1 MKQLFNIFNPATLR
15 IRITLLVLLAVA
27 PALALL
33 FYSAG
38 SARER
43 EANRVYQNALTLA
56 HMVQN
61 QQQEVISSAHQLLI
75 AISKIPNVRNTVLPG
90 CNQTLAELLKE
101 YEGYASMA
109 MVDTTGEMLCTSVV
123 PFQPVNYADRL
134 WFREVVEKKEFVV
147 GEYVIGRLTGLP
159 TLTLALPLKDEQGNI
174 VRILTI
180 GLDLNWL
187 NQEFANQHLPPQTV
201 LNVFDQ
207 NGTIVTHYPDPEQWL
222 GKQPE
227 ADLIQAVLAQKE
239 GTIEINGADGVSRL
253 YAFTPLD
260 IGTQNTFYT
269 SVGIS
274 RELALA
280 DTDRVLTY
288 NILAM
293 SFVMLIALA
302 AAWVGSEV
310 FIVQPV
316 NALTGVAQKLRAG
329 DLNARTGIK
338 LYGGSELSSL
348 AQTFDSMAAV
358 LQQRE
363 AALQES
369 EQRYRTLSAE
379 LEQRVQQRTE
389 QLHLVVEKLRNE
401 ISDRK
406 VMQSE
411 LEASRGQLRGFSAQ
425 LQRAVEEER
434 LWLARETHDEL
445 GQALTGLKMEISF
458 LRNKLSHSSGQN
470 QAEVTDKL
478 NSMSD
483 LVDTTIQSVRRI
495 ASRLRP
501 SLLDDLG
508 LGAALEL
515 HLQEFQTRTNIQA
528 QFIDKANLDEITL
541 DRDQAIGLFR
551 IVQEALTNV
560 ARHAQASTVTVAVAL
575 EGDDDKLLVQITD
588 NGIGIQP
595 NDIARSKSFG
605 IVGMKERV
613 TLLQGVIDFQG
624 AAGKGTVITVR
635 MPLSQEIKEE

>member
-1 MKQLFNIFNPATLR
+1 MT
-15 IRITLLVLLAVA
+15 
-27 PALALL
+27 
-33 FYSAG
+33 
-38 SARER
+38 
-43 EANRVYQNALTLA
+43 
-56 HMVQN
+56 
-61 QQQEVISSAHQLLI
+61 QQEGTV
-75 AISKIPNVRNTVLPG
+75 KIN
-90 CNQTLAELLKE
+90 
-101 YEGYASMA
+101 
-109 MVDTTGEMLCTSVV
+109 DT
-123 PFQPVNYADRL
+123 
-134 WFREVVEKKEFVV
+134 
-147 GEYVIGRLTGLP
+147 
-159 TLTLALPLKDEQGNI
+159 
-174 VRILTI
+174 
-180 GLDLNWL
+180 
-187 NQEFANQHLPPQTV
+187 
-201 LNVFDQ
+201 
-207 NGTIVTHYPDPEQWL
+207 
-222 GKQPE
+222 
-227 ADLIQAVLAQKE
+227 
-239 GTIEINGADGVSRL
+239 DGVSRL
-253 YAFTPLD
+253 YAFVSSD
-260 IGTQNTFYT
+260 FQTQQFFYT

-288 NILAM
+288 NVIVM

-316 NALTGVAQKLRAG
+316 NALTNVAQKLRAG

-338 LYGGSELSSL
+338 LYGGSELSEL

-363 AALQES
+363 ATIQES

-389 QLHLVVEKLRNE
+389 QLHLVVEKLRSE

-406 VMQSE
+406 AVQSE
-411 LEASRGQLRGFSAQ
+411 LEVSRGQLRGFSAQ

-445 GQALTGLKMEISF
+445 GQALTGLKMELSF
-458 LRNKLSHSSGQN
+458 LRNRLHQGSEQN
-470 QAEVTDKL
+470 QAEVIERL

-515 HLQEFQTRTNIQA
+515 HVQEFQTRTNIEA
-528 QFIDKANLDEITL
+528 QFVDAANLDEKNF

-560 ARHAQASTVTVAVAL
+560 ARHAQASTVSVVVEETDNGL
-575 EGDDDKLLVQITD
+575 QLTITD
-588 NGIGIQP
+588 NGIGIHAD
-595 NDIARSKSFG
+595 DIAHSKSFG

-613 TLLQGVIDFQG
+613 VLLGGYINFQG
-624 AAGKGTVITVR
+624 TPQKGTVVTVQ
-635 MPLSQEIKEE
+635 MPLG

>member
-1 MKQLFNIFNPATLR
+1 MKRLSNLFNPATLR
-15 IRITLLVLLAVA
+15 IRITLLVLLAIA

-43 EANRVYQNALTLA
+43 EADRVLQNALTLA

-75 AISKIPNVRNTVLPG
+75 AISQIPAVRNSDHPE
-90 CNQTLAELLKE
+90 CNQTLAELRQA
-101 YEGYASMA
+101 YEGYVSMA
-109 MVDTTGEMLCTSVV
+109 LIDTTGEMRCTSVV
-123 PFQPVNYADRL
+123 PFQPVSYADRF
-134 WFREVVEKKEFVV
+134 WFREVMEKKQFVV
-147 GEYVIGRLTGLP
+147 GEYVIGRLTGKP
-159 TLTLALPLKDEQGNI
+159 VLTLALPLKDGQENI
-174 VRILTI
+174 TFILTI
-180 GLDLNWL
+180 GLDLNWF
-187 NQEFANQHLPPQTV
+187 NQEFADQHLPPETV
-201 LNVFDQ
+201 VNVFDQ
-207 NGTIVTHYPDPEQWL
+207 AGTIVARYPDPEQWL
-222 GKQPE
+222 GQKLPND
-227 ADLIQAVLAQKE
+227 ALIQAALTQQE
-239 GTIEINGADGVSRL
+239 GTVKINDTDGVPRL
-253 YAFTPLD
+253 YAFVSSD
-260 IGTQNTFYT
+260 FQTQQVFYT

-288 NILAM
+288 NVIVM

-316 NALTGVAQKLRAG
+316 NALTNVAQKLRAG

-338 LYGGSELSSL
+338 LYGGSELSEL

-363 AALQES
+363 AAIQES

-389 QLHLVVEKLRNE
+389 QLHLVVEKLRSE

-406 VMQSE
+406 AVQSE
-411 LEASRGQLRGFSAQ
+411 LEVSRGQLRGFSAQ

-445 GQALTGLKMEISF
+445 GQALTGLKMELSF
-458 LRNKLSHSSGQN
+458 LRNRLHQGSEQN
-470 QAEVTDKL
+470 QAEVVERL

-515 HLQEFQTRTNIQA
+515 HVQEFQARTNIEA
-528 QFIDKANLDEITL
+528 QFIDAAHLDEKTL

-560 ARHAQASTVTVAVAL
+560 ARHAQASAVSVVVEETDNGL
-575 EGDDDKLLVQITD
+575 QLIITD
-588 NGIGIQP
+588 NGIGIHAD
-595 NDIARSKSFG
+595 DIAHSKSFG

-613 TLLQGVIDFQG
+613 VLLGGFINFQG
-624 AAGKGTVITVR
+624 TPQKGTVITVQV
-635 MPLSQEIKEE
+635 PLG

>member
-1 MKQLFNIFNPATLR
+1 
-15 IRITLLVLLAVA
+15 
-27 PALALL
+27 
-33 FYSAG
+33 
-38 SARER
+38 
-43 EANRVYQNALTLA
+43 
-56 HMVQN
+56 
-61 QQQEVISSAHQLLI
+61 
-75 AISKIPNVRNTVLPG
+75 
-90 CNQTLAELLKE
+90 
-101 YEGYASMA
+101 
-109 MVDTTGEMLCTSVV
+109 MLCTSVV

-134 WFREVVEKKEFVV
+134 WFTRVVEKQEFVV

-159 TLTLALPLKDEQGNI
+159 TLTLALPLKNGQGNI
-174 VRILTI
+174 EFILTI

-222 GKQPE
+222 GKQPDP
-227 ADLIQAVLAQKE
+227 ALIQAVLAQKE
-239 GTIEINGADGVSRL
+239 GTVEITGADGVSRL

-274 RELALA
+274 RDLALA

-288 NILAM
+288 NVLAM
-293 SFVMLIALA
+293 TFVMLIALA

-389 QLHLVVEKLRNE
+389 QLHLVVEKLRSE

-406 VMQSE
+406 VIQSE
-411 LEASRGQLRGFSAQ
+411 LESSRGQLRGFSAQ

-458 LRNKLSHSSGQN
+458 LRNKLSHNSGQN

-515 HLQEFQTRTNIQA
+515 HLQEFQTRTNIQT

-560 ARHAQASTVTVAVAL
+560 ARHAQASAVTVAVAL
-575 EGDDDKLLVQITD
+575 EGDDDRLLVQITD

-595 NDIARSKSFG
+595 SDIARSKSFG

-613 TLLQGVIDFQG
+613 TLLQGGIDFQG
-624 AAGKGTVITVR
+624 DPEKGTVITVR
-635 MPLSQEIKEE
+635 VPLNQEISDE